1 MRLALIVLVLFS
13 SHMMPLFAEATVL
26 LQGSASPASYTQ
38 QALLRHAQLRTVH
51 IDTDP
56 AYHNGPMTYQAIPL
70 APLLQSAGIRE
81 TDSVQITSQDGFVSQ
96 FSGKELLQIM
106 DTAQAFLA
114 IEPLD
119 HPWPVLSASST
130 ATAGPFYLIW
140 QHPKTTTIEQE
151 KWPYQITRIEIKA
164 AVSQRFPHIL
174 PDPTLSD
181 ADPIRQG
188 MQIFVQ
194 TCFACHTLNREG
206 ESHLGPD
213 LNVPLN
219 VTEYWTEPMLRQFI
233 RDPQS
238 VRSWSQGKMPPFD
251 EKTLT
256 PTQLD
261 QLLAYFQHMV
271 QRKK

>member
-13 SHMMPLFAEATVL
+13 SHMMLLFADPALL
-26 LQGSASPASYTQ
+26 LQGTASPVLHMQ
-38 QALLRHAQLRTVH
+38 QVLLRHVQLRTVH

-70 APLLQSAGIRE
+70 APLLQSVGIRE

-96 FSGKELLQIM
+96 FSGKELLQSTN
-106 DTAQAFLA
+106 TAQAFLA
-114 IEPLD
+114 IESPD
-119 HPWPVLSASST
+119 RPWPALATSSS

-140 QHPKTTTIEQE
+140 QHPKTTRIEQE
-151 KWPYQITRIEIKA
+151 KWPYQITRIEVKA
-164 AVSQRFPHIL
+164 PLSQRFPHIL
-174 PDPTLSD
+174 PDPILADT
-181 ADPIRQG
+181 DPIRQG
-188 MQIFVQ
+188 MQIFIQ

-213 LNVPLN
+213 LNVPLS
-219 VTEYWTEPMLRQFI
+219 VTEYWTEPMLRRFI

-238 VRSWSQGKMPPFD
+238 VRSWSQGKMPPLD

-256 PTQLD
+256 PAQLD
-261 QLLAYFQHMV
+261 QLLAYLRHMV